1 MLPRFYAPSLDLA
14 AGGVTLPPEE
24 ASHLT
29 RVLRLSV
36 GADVA
41 VFDGRGVEF
50 RARVARAAR
59 DRVTLTLVER
69 VTPAAE
75 PAVRL
80 ALVQGVLKSDAMDD
94 VVRDAV
100 MMGVSRI
107 DPVITSHMAVK
118 ESVVSSGRLM
128 DRWHRVVVASAK
140 QCRRATVPVVS
151 EAVPFD
157 DWLRTSR
164 DELRLIFVEPAALQG
179 GEVGMRSLLNRS
191 RPPSAAL
198 LVGPEGGWSPDE
210 RRQAEAAGCLPVS
223 IGALTLRAD
232 AVPVAA
238 IALLRFV
245 LGDL

>member
-1 MLPRFYAPSLDLA
+1 MLPRFYAPSLDPA
-14 AGGVTLPPEE
+14 TGVVTLSPEE

-41 VFDGRGVEF
+41 VFDGRGSEF

-59 DRVTLTLVER
+59 DRVTLTLVEP

-75 PAVRL
+75 PAVQL
-80 ALVQGVLKSDAMDD
+80 TLVQGVLKSDAMDD

-118 ESVVSSGRLM
+118 PSVVSSGRLM
-128 DRWHRVVVASAK
+128 DRWRRVVIASAK
-140 QCRRATVPVVS
+140 QCRRATIPVVS
-151 EAVPFD
+151 EAVRFD

-164 DELRLIFVEPAALQG
+164 DGLRLILVEPAALQG
-179 GEVGMRSLLNRS
+179 GEVGMRSLLDRP

-198 LVGPEGGWSPDE
+198 LVGPEGGWSPEE

-223 IGALTLRAD
+223 LGALTLRAD
-232 AVPVAA
+232 AVPIAA
-238 IALLRFV
+238 IALLRFS
-245 LGDL
+245 LGDM